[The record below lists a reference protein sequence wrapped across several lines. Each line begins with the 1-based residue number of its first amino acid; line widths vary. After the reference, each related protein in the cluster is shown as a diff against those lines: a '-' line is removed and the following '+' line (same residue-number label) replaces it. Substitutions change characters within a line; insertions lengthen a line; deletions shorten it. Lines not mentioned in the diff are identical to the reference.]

1 MKVFINPGHAPEGN
15 PDPGACNVYTCLREC
30 EVTAEVGLLT
40 AHYLNAVGIETEIL
54 QSDSLY
60 EVCQKANASE
70 ADLFISIHCNS
81 AANPAANGTETWYC
95 HGSKNG
101 ANLAK
106 YINGQILWTFDTADR
121 GIKEARPG
129 VNGLYVL
136 TNTDMPA
143 VLVELA
149 FISNSEDLVLLTER
163 QEDFARAI
171 ARGVTDYMGGM

>member
-15 PDPGACNVYTCLREC
+15 PDPGACNVYTGLREC
-30 EVTAEVGLLT
+30 DVAAEVGRLT
-40 AHYLNAVGIETEIL
+40 AYYLKAVGIETEIL

-129 VNGLYVL
+129 FQRGNARYGKPKSAGGGRENPASRNGYALFRPRIL
-136 TNTDMPA
+136 CGRGDM
-143 VLVELA
+143 LV
-149 FISNSEDLVLLTER
+149 
-163 QEDFARAI
+163 
-171 ARGVTDYMGGM
+171 

>member
-1 MKVFINPGHAPEGN
+1 MPTCGRLIEIGLCPKMKNHPLCGWI
-15 PDPGACNVYTCLREC
+15 
-30 EVTAEVGLLT
+30 
-40 AHYLNAVGIETEIL
+40 
-54 QSDSLY
+54 
-60 EVCQKANASE
+60 
-70 ADLFISIHCNS
+70 FISIHCNS

-136 TNTDMPA
+136 TNTNMPA

-149 FISNSEDLVLLTER
+149 FISNQDDVILLTEN
-163 QEDFARAI
+163 QDDFARAI
-171 ARGVTDYMGGM
+171 ERGITDYQLMM